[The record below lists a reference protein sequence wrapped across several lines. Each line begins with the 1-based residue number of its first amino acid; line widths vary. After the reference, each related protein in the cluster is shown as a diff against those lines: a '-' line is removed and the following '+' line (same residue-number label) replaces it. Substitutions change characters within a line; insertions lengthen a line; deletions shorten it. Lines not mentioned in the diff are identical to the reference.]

1 MYLSIVIPLYNEE
14 KRIIPTVQKT
24 LNYLKEQNFDFELI
38 FVDDGSKDK
47 TIDVLRGYENGENIK
62 IIKHQINRGKGAS
75 VKSGV
80 LASKGEIV
88 LFSDA
93 DLSTPIEELDK
104 LIKEIEEYDVVIG
117 SRSIDENLLLKKQP
131 IHRILIGKIA
141 KLLIRLVLN
150 INYKDTQCGFKLF
163 KRDVAFKL
171 FYKMRMK
178 RWSFDYELLFLAKRF
193 KFKVR
198 EVPVIWI
205 NNEDSRV
212 NSFID
217 PIKSFIDLIKIRFN
231 KY

>member
-1 MYLSIVIPLYNEE
+1 MGKIDIAILIILGIFAIIGFAKGFIRQVLCFANLLVALFLAFVAVKPVSVFLSGTKLAPLINEKVVE
-14 KRIIPTVQKT
+14 
-24 LNYLKEQNFDFELI
+24 F
-38 FVDDGSKDK
+38 
-47 TIDVLRGYENGENIK
+47 
-62 IIKHQINRGKGAS
+62 
-75 VKSGV
+75 

-93 DLSTPIEELDK
+93 VFSTPIEELDK
-104 LIKEIEEYDVVIG
+104 LIKEIEDYDVVIG